1 MFFRIIKNA
10 SVSFLQ
16 YLKAEMAEQSYLHLD
31 SKFHNVYP
39 LKKLLYLYRGQYL
52 KITLSIILFAIKH
65 SPVWILPIVI
75 ARMITIVGN
84 TSQYTMNDLWLVGII
99 FFIVILQNV
108 PMHTLYVRVF
118 SKALNTMQVQLRS
131 SIVRRLQELSI
142 SFHDTYLSGKLQTK
156 VLRDVETLEI
166 LSRNLMNSAFPAV
179 LTILVAFSLTVVK
192 QPVVALFYLIS
203 VPISSSLVFIFS
215 KKMTARNKEYRT
227 EIESLSASVVE
238 MIQMI
243 PITRAHGVE
252 DLEVSKMDS
261 QLEHVKRKGIRL
273 EVIGAL
279 FGASS
284 WTSFQIVMLVC
295 LMFTSILAYNKRIS
309 IGDVVLYQSFFAM
322 IVGAVNMI
330 LNSYPELA
338 RGFESIRSIGEI
350 LESPDIE
357 QNEGKRAVSSVKGQ
371 FVFEHISYMYE
382 KAQHPAINNFSLK
395 VKSGETIAIVG
406 ESGSGKSTLMNLI
419 IGFRRPTAGRILL
432 DDTDMQ
438 ELDLRQYRRFL
449 AVVPQTT
456 LLFSGSVRENIIY
469 GLKEAN
475 DYQIWEILEIANAVD
490 FVKKL
495 PQGLDTKLG
504 ERGARLSGGQR
515 QRIAI
520 ARALIRDPRIIVL
533 DEATSA
539 LDVATEALIQQ
550 ALQRLVKGR
559 TTFIV
564 AHRLSTIRNADR
576 IVVMNHGV
584 CVESGTHSQL
594 MKAKGEFY
602 RFKLLQQ

>member
-1 MFFRIIKNA
+1 MSKPNPSRSK
-10 SVSFLQ
+10 
-16 YLKAEMAEQSYLHLD
+16 LKDHD
-31 SKFHNVYP
+31 THP
-39 LKKLLYLYRGQYL
+39 LKKIVYLYRGQYL
-52 KITLSIILFAIKH
+52 KIILSIILFAIKH

-75 ARMITIVGN
+75 ARMITIVSD
-84 TSQYTMNDLWLVGII
+84 TSNYTVHDLWMVGSI
-99 FFIVILQNV
+99 FFIIIIQNI
-108 PMHTLYVRVF
+108 PMHILYVRVF
-118 SKALNTMQVQLRS
+118 SGALNTMQAQLRS
-131 SIVRRLQELSI
+131 SIVRQLQELSI

-179 LTILVAFSLTVVK
+179 LTILVAFSLTVMK
-192 QPVVALFYLIS
+192 QPLIAIFYLVS
-203 VPISSSLVFIFS
+203 VPVSSILVFVFS

-243 PITRAHGVE
+243 PMTRAHSVE

-261 QLEHVKRKGIRL
+261 QLENVKRKGIRL
-273 EVIGAL
+273 EVVGAL
-279 FGASS
+279 FSACS

-295 LMFTSILAYNKRIS
+295 LMFTSILAFRKTIS

-338 RGFESIRSIGEI
+338 RGFESIRSISEI
-350 LESPDIE
+350 LESPDVE
-357 QNEGKRAVSSVKGQ
+357 HNKERRAVPSVAGQ
-371 FVFEHISYMYE
+371 FVFDHISYTYE
-382 KAQHPAINNFSLK
+382 NSQQPALQDISLK
-395 VKSGETIAIVG
+395 IKEGESIAVIG
-406 ESGSGKSTLMNLI
+406 ESGSGKSTLMSLV
-419 IGFRRPTAGRILL
+419 IGFRRPTSGRILL
-432 DDTDMQ
+432 DGIDMQ
-438 ELDLRQYRRFL
+438 DLDLRQYRRFL

-456 LLFSGSVRENIIY
+456 LLFSGTVRENIIY
-469 GLKEAN
+469 GLKKI
-475 DYQIWEILEIANAVD
+475 DDRQIWEILEIANAAD
-490 FVKKL
+490 FVIKL
-495 PQGLDTKLG
+495 PMGLDAKLG

-539 LDVATEALIQQ
+539 LDVATESLIQQ
-550 ALQRLVKGR
+550 AIQRLVKGR

-576 IVVMNHGV
+576 ILVLKHGV
-584 CVESGTHSQL
+584 CVESGTHEQL
-594 MKAKGEFY
+594 MKSKGEFY

>member
-1 MFFRIIKNA
+1 
-10 SVSFLQ
+10 
-16 YLKAEMAEQSYLHLD
+16 
-31 SKFHNVYP
+31 
-39 LKKLLYLYRGQYL
+39 
-52 KITLSIILFAIKH
+52 
-65 SPVWILPIVI
+65 
-75 ARMITIVGN
+75 
-84 TSQYTMNDLWLVGII
+84 
-99 FFIVILQNV
+99 
-108 PMHTLYVRVF
+108 
-118 SKALNTMQVQLRS
+118 
-131 SIVRRLQELSI
+131 
-142 SFHDTYLSGKLQTK
+142 
-156 VLRDVETLEI
+156 
-166 LSRNLMNSAFPAV
+166 
-179 LTILVAFSLTVVK
+179 
-192 QPVVALFYLIS
+192 
-203 VPISSSLVFIFS
+203 
-215 KKMTARNKEYRT
+215 
-227 EIESLSASVVE
+227 
-238 MIQMI
+238 
-243 PITRAHGVE
+243 
-252 DLEVSKMDS
+252 
-261 QLEHVKRKGIRL
+261 
-273 EVIGAL
+273 
-279 FGASS
+279 
-284 WTSFQIVMLVC
+284 
-295 LMFTSILAYNKRIS
+295 
-309 IGDVVLYQSFFAM
+309 
-322 IVGAVNMI
+322 
-330 LNSYPELA
+330 
-338 RGFESIRSIGEI
+338 
-350 LESPDIE
+350 
-357 QNEGKRAVSSVKGQ
+357 
-371 FVFEHISYMYE
+371 
-382 KAQHPAINNFSLK
+382 
-395 VKSGETIAIVG
+395 
-406 ESGSGKSTLMNLI
+406 
-419 IGFRRPTAGRILL
+419 
-432 DDTDMQ
+432 MQ

>member
-1 MFFRIIKNA
+1 M
-10 SVSFLQ
+10 L
-16 YLKAEMAEQSYLHLD
+16 EQNYSPLEL
-31 SKFHNVYP
+31 KFHGVHP
-39 LKKLLYLYRGQYL
+39 LKKLLYLYHGQYL
-52 KITLSIILFAIKH
+52 KIIFSIILFAVKH

-75 ARMITIVGN
+75 ARMITIVSD
-84 TSQYTMNDLWLVGII
+84 TAQYTKNDLWLVGII
-99 FFIVILQNV
+99 FFIIILQNI

-118 SKALNTMQVQLRS
+118 SEALNTMQVKLRS

-179 LTILVAFSLTVVK
+179 LTILVAFSLTVLR
-192 QPVVALFYLIS
+192 QPIVALFYLVS
-203 VPISSSLVFIFS
+203 VPVSSSLVFIFS
-215 KKMTARNKEYRT
+215 KKMTARNREYRT

-243 PITRAHGVE
+243 PMTRAHGVE
-252 DLEVSKMDS
+252 DLEVSKMDT

-295 LMFTSILAYNKRIS
+295 LMFTSILAYNKTIS

-322 IVGAVNMI
+322 IVGAVNLI

-357 QNEGKRAVSSVKGQ
+357 HNEGKRAVSSVKGL
-371 FVFEHISYMYE
+371 FVFEHISYTYE
-382 KAQHPAINNFSLK
+382 NAQHPAIKNFSLK
-395 VKSGETIAIVG
+395 VKTGETIAVVG
-406 ESGSGKSTLMNLI
+406 ESGSGKSTLMSLV
-419 IGFRRPTAGRILL
+419 IGFRRPAVGRILL
-432 DDTDMQ
+432 DGIDMQ
-438 ELDLRQYRRFL
+438 ELDLRQYRHFL

-456 LLFSGSVRENIIY
+456 LLFSGSVRENIMY
-469 GLKEAN
+469 GLEEVS
-475 DYQIWEILEIANAVD
+475 DDQIWGILEIANAAD

-495 PQGLDTKLG
+495 PQGLNTKLG

-550 ALQRLVKGR
+550 AIQRLVKGR

-576 IVVMNHGV
+576 IVVMNHGA

>member
-1 MFFRIIKNA
+1 MTKEHSSALEFKYHGTHPF
-10 SVSFLQ
+10 
-16 YLKAEMAEQSYLHLD
+16 
-31 SKFHNVYP
+31 
-39 LKKLLYLYRGQYL
+39 KKLLYLYHGQYG
-52 KITLSIILFAIKH
+52 KIVLSIVLFAIKH
-65 SPVWILPIVI
+65 SPVWILPVII
-75 ARMITIVGN
+75 ARMITIVSD
-84 TSQYTMNDLWLVGII
+84 TSKYTIADVWLVGFI
-99 FFIVILQNV
+99 FLVIILQNI

-118 SKALNTMQVQLRS
+118 SSALNNMQLQLRS

-142 SFHDTYLSGKLQTK
+142 SFHDTYQSGRLQTK

-166 LSRNLMNSAFPAV
+166 LSRNLMNFAFPAV
-179 LTILVAFSLTVVK
+179 LTILVAFSLTVMK
-192 QPVVALFYLIS
+192 QPMVALFYLVS
-203 VPISSSLVFIFS
+203 VPVASSLVFVFS
-215 KKMTARNKEYRT
+215 KRMTARNREYRT

-243 PITRAHGVE
+243 PMTRAHGVE
-252 DLEVSKMDS
+252 NLELTKMHS
-261 QLEHVKRKGIRL
+261 QLEQVKRKGIRL

-295 LMFTSILAYNKRIS
+295 LMFTSILAYHKVIS
-309 IGDVVLYQSFFAM
+309 IGDVVLYQSFFTM

-330 LNSYPELA
+330 LNSYPELT

-350 LESPDIE
+350 LESPDVE
-357 QNEGKRAVSSVKGQ
+357 QNEGKRLLSILKGD
-371 FVFEHISYMYE
+371 FLFEQVGYTY
-382 KAQHPAINNFSLK
+382 AQSKQPAIKNFSSR
-395 VKSGETIAIVG
+395 VKAGESIAVVG
-406 ESGSGKSTLMNLI
+406 ESGSGKSTLMSLVV
-419 IGFRRPTAGRILL
+419 GFRRPSTGRILL
-432 DDTDMQ
+432 DGIDMQ

-456 LLFSGSVRENIIY
+456 LLFSGSVRENIMY
-469 GLKEAN
+469 GLEDIA
-475 DYQIWEILEIANAVD
+475 DRQIWEILDIANAAE
-490 FVKKL
+490 FVSKL

-520 ARALIRDPRIIVL
+520 ARALIRDPKIIIL

-550 ALQRLVKGR
+550 AIQRLVKGR

-564 AHRLSTIRNADR
+564 AHRLSTIRHADR
-576 IVVMNHGV
+576 IIVMKHGS
-584 CVESGTHSQL
+584 CVESGTHTQL

-602 RFKLLQQ
+602 KFKSLQV